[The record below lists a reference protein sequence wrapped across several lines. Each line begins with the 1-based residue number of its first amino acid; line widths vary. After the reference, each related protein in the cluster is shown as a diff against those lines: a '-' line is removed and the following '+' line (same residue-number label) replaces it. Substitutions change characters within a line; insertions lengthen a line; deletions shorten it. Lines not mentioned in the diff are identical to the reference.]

1 MGGKDDISIFGAG
14 IIGRAAFHVLQDE
27 GYDVRFFIDNDEK
40 KWGSKLNGVSVIG
53 LEAYKKSGIDG
64 GICVCCKV
72 TNRDKILRQ
81 LAEAGI
87 SDVFCFD
94 DHELWEADKRER
106 VLSYSHVSDLEDV
119 ILYHVLHDVP
129 DIFYIDV
136 GSNDPWTYSVTK
148 LFYDKGAH
156 GINIDPL
163 PEMIDLSVIDR
174 PRDVNLCVAC
184 GTERGTAKLY
194 CQGVLTGGG
203 STMVEQNCNYGK
215 CQTINTSVIPLRD
228 ICEQFIPMDT
238 GGGYILPKN

>member
-1 MGGKDDISIFGAG
+1 MANIISIFGAG

-53 LEAYKKSGIDG
+53 IEEYKKSGIDG

-72 TNRDKILRQ
+72 TNRDIILRQ
-81 LAEAGI
+81 LSEAGI

-94 DHELWEADKRER
+94 DHKLWASDKRER
-106 VLSYSHVSDLEDV
+106 IMSYSHESDLEDV

-136 GSNDPWTYSVTK
+136 GCNDPWTYSVTK

-163 PEMIDLSVIDR
+163 PEMIALCNADR
-174 PRDVNLCVAC
+174 PRDINLCVGC
-184 GTERGTAKLY
+184 GAQKGMDRLYIQGT
-194 CQGVLTGGG
+194 LTGGG
-203 STMVEQNCNYGK
+203 STMNAENCKSDICKSIDVE
-215 CQTINTSVIPLRD
+215 VMPLRD
-228 ICEQFIPMDT
+228 ICKKYIPLDT
-238 GGGYILPKN
+238 GGV